1 MALEVLA
8 MIATNAD
15 PIQIA
20 YPNLSDLRL
29 HLALGVCRVR
39 ITPGRGDTWV
49 TGTFQDQSGPM
60 LYNVTKDGGTIR
72 LSTGWGPEAV
82 MVMPGRGPVVDLV
95 LGGSR
100 PFALTVELDGGELE
114 FELGGLPLTRLV
126 LKQGAGRADVIF
138 SDRNPF
144 PMTLFQYS
152 TGAGVAEF
160 RELANANCAEFV
172 LEGGAISYRCD
183 FGGTLQR
190 NATVRIATGASSLD
204 IDVPATTPADVV
216 AHALVGVAGGGADW
230 TLWNGVL
237 LHGSLPEDALP
248 LLQFS
253 ATAAVGPVHVH
264 TS

>member
-1 MALEVLA
+1 MAPEVLA

-20 YPNLSDLRL
+20 YPNLSDLKL

-82 MVMPGRGPVVDLV
+82 MVIPGRGPVVDLV

-126 LKQGAGRADVIF
+126 LKQGAGRADVVF

-152 TGAGVAEF
+152 TRA
-160 RELANANCAEFV
+160 
-172 LEGGAISYRCD
+172 
-183 FGGTLQR
+183 
-190 NATVRIATGASSLD
+190 
-204 IDVPATTPADVV
+204 
-216 AHALVGVAGGGADW
+216 GVAGGGADW
-230 TLWNGVL
+230 TSWNGVL